1 MSLPQKFVEERVFKH
16 QIQVAQ
22 GEFLLAYGV
31 IRAIETKGL
40 LWQLSFLKGLPLG
53 QCVGQ
58 TLLWWHYQFRY
69 SLVTY
74 WEPSRKCQHSN
85 YVLPSNQ
92 QQGQENVKICHDG
105 QNRPHFFQKF
115 VLKKTGSCNTDWLP
129 RLVGY
134 WMTKL
139 YNLSLQIYLH
149 QACQSLKRSE
159 GSLCY
164 DEWAQG
170 GH

>member
-1 MSLPQKFVEERVFKH
+1 MKAAAFVLTTGIYFHWATPCLSLRNLWRRGSSNIK
-16 QIQVAQ
+16 IQVAQ

-115 VLKKTGSCNTDWLP
+115 ALKKTALVIQIACLCWLIIE
-129 RLVGY
+129 RQNCCDKT
-134 WMTKL
+134 M
-139 YNLSLQIYLH
+139 
-149 QACQSLKRSE
+149 
-159 GSLCY
+159 
-164 DEWAQG
+164 
-170 GH
+170 